1 MRQTTFCIDA
11 GSRDTKSGSEPP
23 EFLKPIAVRSW
34 SGPNGSSFR
43 HTIYS
48 LLGCPPFAT
57 GGYVLV
63 EHMPNGSRRVLGL
76 GRGKSAVGTVN
87 LAHVRESG
95 AKLGA
100 NEVHLYD
107 CIAD

>member
-1 MRQTTFCIDA
+1 MRQATICIDA
-11 GSRDTKSGSEPP
+11 GSPGTKPGSEPP
-23 EFLKPIAVRSW
+23 DFLKPIAVRSW
-34 SGPNGSSFR
+34 SGPSGRSFR

-48 LLGCPPFAT
+48 LIGCPPFAT

-63 EHMPNGSRRVLGL
+63 EHLPNGSRRVLGL
-76 GRGKSAVGTVN
+76 GRGKSGVGTVN
-87 LAHVRESG
+87 LAHVRETG